1 MADLLRKPFGRRSSG
16 RFLGDPVRGAFAA
29 SYPIVGMTNS
39 GSLLT
44 PVGQRVVIVLR
55 RV

>member
-1 MADLLRKPFGRRSSG
+1 MTTPAPPTADEEDRLYPRHLTKP
-16 RFLGDPVRGAFAA
+16 LTVT
-29 SYPIVGMTNS
+29 YPIVGMTNS

-44 PVGQRVVIVLR
+44 PVGQRVVIAFR